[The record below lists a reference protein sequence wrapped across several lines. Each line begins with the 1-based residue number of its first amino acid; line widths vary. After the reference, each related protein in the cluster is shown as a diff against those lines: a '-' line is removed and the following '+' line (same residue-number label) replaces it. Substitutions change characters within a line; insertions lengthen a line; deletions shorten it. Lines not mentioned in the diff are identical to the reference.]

1 MNKRILSATLCI
13 ALMMCA
19 CGRTLSTPELAA
31 LAHEGSSLN
40 DTAIEF
46 GPIPPSRWPAAI
58 SKLQPEQV
66 YRTPAGLY
74 IATDSFFV
82 EERGLFIPDPAT
94 RFLPDHGS
102 DPSYESLDEGIFAY
116 AIKG

>member
-1 MNKRILSATLCI
+1 MNKHNFPVILCI
-13 ALMMCA
+13 SLMMCA
-19 CGRTLSTPELAA
+19 CGRTLSAPELAA
-31 LAHEGSSLN
+31 VAHEGSGLN
-40 DTAIEF
+40 DTTVGF
-46 GPIPPSRWPAAI
+46 GPISPSRWPAAI
-58 SKLQPEQV
+58 SKLQPERV

-94 RFLPDHGS
+94 RFLPDHRS
-102 DPSYESLDEGIFAY
+102 DPSYESLGEGIFAY